1 MSISISDFSRLARAM
16 NADDKVV
23 IGMGADNKEA
33 VVSSA
38 THDKVARAFGLAK
51 TSQGENNAVRDLFL
65 KSLLAHMSVD
75 SVDLLPASVKA
86 VLKIKDYGM
95 DAEARATS
103 GKPLTAR
110 RISEVMTE
118 VAKCRK
124 EHLKGVTRE
133 FCRGMGID
141 SFLGTIEE
149 GRRAE
154 ARTYI
159 EDAVFH
165 SLNVATLGSEG
176 ARMRFNDALE
186 HVLMVEG
193 ACRTAGVSGNFGKV
207 NAFGFNNAKAARTSL
222 IRLQELKEFCKGD
235 EALFQNLL
243 DHGVTKPKFL
253 KGGAALVE
261 AFKKGNV
268 TVGKGADNKV
278 NCKALCTDIYKA
290 ISEQLLSIVNA
301 DEGWGAEDTMSLA
314 NVFVLLLHRE
324 KPELLEEVKN
334 LGVDAIAEAAEEIR
348 AESERLS
355 DIRDQAEPD
364 YLHLVE
370 NDPEEKNAATVA
382 ARQDYVKKLSDLKE
396 IIQIAAL
403 AGALEAEIREMV

>member
-1 MSISISDFSRLARAM
+1 M
-16 NADDKVV
+16 
-23 IGMGADNKEA
+23 
-33 VVSSA
+33 
-38 THDKVARAFGLAK
+38 
-51 TSQGENNAVRDLFL
+51 
-65 KSLLAHMSVD
+65 
-75 SVDLLPASVKA
+75 
-86 VLKIKDYGM
+86 
-95 DAEARATS
+95 
-103 GKPLTAR
+103 
-110 RISEVMTE
+110 
-118 VAKCRK
+118 
-124 EHLKGVTRE
+124 
-133 FCRGMGID
+133 
-141 SFLGTIEE
+141 
-149 GRRAE
+149 
-154 ARTYI
+154 
-159 EDAVFH
+159 
-165 SLNVATLGSEG
+165 
-176 ARMRFNDALE
+176 
-186 HVLMVEG
+186 
-193 ACRTAGVSGNFGKV
+193 
-207 NAFGFNNAKAARTSL
+207 
-222 IRLQELKEFCKGD
+222 
-235 EALFQNLL
+235 
-243 DHGVTKPKFL
+243 
-253 KGGAALVE
+253 
-261 AFKKGNV
+261 
-268 TVGKGADNKV
+268 